1 MITDNDCYFPINGD
15 TSYIEEYCKKN
26 YNTFDFKKIYEDYNV
41 YTMHNFDYETVRNIV
56 GADPNLSRIDKILK
70 ISHCFIM
77 KISPNSCVGWHLDI
91 PRKGPVLNLMLTP
104 EARSYSIFT
113 DSLYNTSGIIECKYP
128 PHQFVLYNTDRLHSI
143 TNFENP
149 RSVFSV
155 IFERGKTDLTWTEA
169 IYTLSKL

>member
-1 MITDNDCYFPINGD
+1 MITDYDCYFPINGD
-15 TSYIEEYCKKN
+15 TKFIEEYYKQN
-26 YNTFDFKKIYEDYNV
+26 YLTFDFKKIYDDYDV
-41 YTMHNFDYETVRNIV
+41 YTMHIFEHHTVRDIV
-56 GADPNLSRIDKILK
+56 ENDPTLSKIDKIFK
-70 ISHCFIM
+70 ISHSFIM

-143 TNFENP
+143 TNFEHP
-149 RSVFSV
+149 RCIFSV
-155 IFERGKTDLTWTEA
+155 MFERGKTDLTWTEA
-169 IYTLSKL
+169 LHTLKQI